1 MLGDLIFRQ
10 LFDKRSSTYSY
21 LLADSDSREGVIID
35 PVKEQVDRDVSLIRE
50 LDLTIRMAVNTH
62 CHADHITGTRLLRE
76 EIGSLSMIS
85 TTSGAKADRY
95 FDHGDVI
102 RFGSHSLGVRATPG
116 HTNGCSS
123 LVLDNDVAV
132 FTGDAVLIRGCGRT
146 DFQEGDSR
154 MLYKS
159 VHEQIFT
166 LPDSCLIFP
175 AHDYKGR
182 SYSTVG
188 EEKKFNPRLSKSE
201 EEFIGIMS
209 QLNLRFPRMIDI
221 AVPANLMCDYIGE

>member
-1 MLGDLIFRQ
+1 MFFVDDIDDLWQGGQI
-10 LFDKRSSTYSY
+10 L
-21 LLADSDSREGVIID
+21 
-35 PVKEQVDRDVSLIRE
+35 
-50 LDLTIRMAVNTH
+50 
-62 CHADHITGTRLLRE
+62 
-76 EIGSLSMIS
+76 
-85 TTSGAKADRY
+85 
-95 FDHGDVI
+95 DHGDVA

-209 QLNLRFPRMIDI
+209 QLNLSYPRMIDI
-221 AVPANLMCDYIGE
+221 AVRNLMCDYIVTGHFDLFSIAAWTFFGPAIYCINMVCQFTRRLTAWCHLQHVM

>member
-10 LFDKRSSTYSY
+10 LFDKGSSTYTY

-154 MLYKS
+154 MLYKLS
-159 VHEQIFT
+159 
-166 LPDSCLIFP
+166 LI
-175 AHDYKGR
+175 H
-182 SYSTVG
+182 
-188 EEKKFNPRLSKSE
+188 
-201 EEFIGIMS
+201 I
-209 QLNLRFPRMIDI
+209 
-221 AVPANLMCDYIGE
+221 